1 MSRNRRAAGAVRGPS
16 SALTSFLAGLG
27 VEPSERLTTWGD
39 TSSINRSEQ
48 HDDQTQLA
56 HDGPVLNDAQELD
69 PAGAV
74 TARTVVA
81 GPSVVGEGTPDLEIG
96 GMKRKRAVDGDG
108 ASEKGVTNNK
118 RARATSIDSDDLD
131 ADNGPIA
138 GPSKSVTPVIES
150 PKLSS
155 GVAGPLKA
163 VGEFMDCGQCGKKFT
178 VTAYTKEH
186 PSNPST
192 FLCVNCCYA
201 LGIDPFAKPKKG
213 AVKKKPVARKDV
225 RSKVVH
231 YEERKGVS
239 PLGDICIHLIGQYIE
254 NVGKLGDIGGI
265 NMDKVCKIISKGR
278 RLTPETAPLFY
289 SADRESLAMYDC
301 TRLTPEA
308 FITLGKLCPNLTSL
322 HLHLCGQLSTDAVSS
337 WGKCLKH
344 LKRLELFAPFLVRK
358 EGWINFFKAVGK
370 HLEGF
375 LVTQS
380 PRIDLE
386 TIQVM
391 VKSCPNLT
399 ELRLAE
405 IGQLNS
411 DCIAAL
417 KPLKKLK
424 ILDLSFPGTPLPDDT
439 VSDLLSGVGGNI
451 QNLVLADNPDLTDA
465 VLLSIAKHCPQ
476 LRSLSLRN
484 AVELTDEGVASFFVL
499 LKKRQQPGLVQIDL
513 EKGHD
518 LKEKALRALIDHSGS
533 TVERL
538 SLLGWRELP
547 ADAISELTKCT
558 KLRELNMGWCRNVTD
573 HTVKDIL
580 EGCEAVQLLKVWGC
594 NQLSDAVPRKKG
606 VNVVGIETHS
616 I

>member
-1 MSRNRRAAGAVRGPS
+1 MSRSRRAAGAVRGPA

-39 TSSINRSEQ
+39 TNSINRPEGT
-48 HDDQTQLA
+48 DDQPSLA
-56 HDGPVLNDAQELD
+56 HDGPVLEDSNHLD

-81 GPSVVGEGTPDLEIG
+81 GPSEVGEGVPDVQVG
-96 GMKRKRAVDGDG
+96 GAKRKRDGESD
-108 ASEKGVTNNK
+108 SESGLITSK
-118 RARATSIDSDDLD
+118 RTRAASIDSDDLD
-131 ADNGPIA
+131 ADNGPVA
-138 GPSKSVTPVIES
+138 GPSKSATPVVDF
-150 PKLSS
+150 PAFASS
-155 GVAGPLKA
+155 AAGPLKA

-186 PSNPST
+186 PTHAST

-213 AVKKKPVARKDV
+213 AAVKKKPVAKKDV

-231 YEERKGVS
+231 YEERKGVN
-239 PLGDICIHLIGQYIE
+239 PLGDICIHLIGRFIE
-254 NVGKLGDIGGI
+254 NVDQLGDIGGI

-289 SADRESLAMYDC
+289 SADRETLAMYDC

-308 FITLGKLCPNLTSL
+308 FITLGKLCPNLQSL
-322 HLHLCGQLSTDAVSS
+322 HLHLCGQLSTDAVTS
-337 WGKCLKH
+337 WGKSLKH

-358 EGWINFFKAVGK
+358 EGWISFLKAIGK
-370 HLEGF
+370 RLEG
-375 LVTQS
+375 LLITQS

-386 TIQVM
+386 TIKVL

-405 IGQLNS
+405 IGQLDS
-411 DCIAAL
+411 DCLAAM
-417 KPLKKLK
+417 KPLRKLK
-424 ILDLSFPGTPLPDDT
+424 FLDLSFPSSPLPDDA
-439 VSDLLSGVGGNI
+439 VSDLLSAVGGNLETLI
-451 QNLVLADNPDLTDA
+451 LADNPDLTDV
-465 VLLSIAKHCPQ
+465 VLLSIAKHCPK
-476 LRSLSLRN
+476 LRNVSLRN
-484 AVELTDEGVASFFVL
+484 MVELTDEGVAAFFEL
-499 LKKRQQPGLVQIDL
+499 LKKRNQPGLVQIDL

-518 LKEKALRALIDHSGS
+518 LREKALHALIDHSGS
-533 TVERL
+533 TVEKL
-538 SLLGWRELP
+538 SLLGWREVP
-547 ADAISELTKCT
+547 ADSISELISCSQLK
-558 KLRELNMGWCRNVTD
+558 ELNIGWCRNVTD
-573 HTVKDIL
+573 STVKDIL
-580 EGCEAVQLLKVWGC
+580 EGCQAIELMKVWGC

-606 VNVVGIETHS
+606 VNVIGIETHS